1 MNSAI
6 KKNLSNLG
14 KKIYKIPLLGYGCQ
28 ILVAIIKLPRCRQ
41 LVYALSAAHNVNQKN
56 LKANN
61 LNFKIEQVRTE
72 LKKTTHNIHGQINTV
87 KEELKKVSL
96 PGVTANEL
104 ELLTAKC
111 AEVDQKAEFVKMQ
124 IIKIEERFKKI
135 DERFTQT
142 DKKLN
147 KIEEVMPAFLNMLNS
162 SASTLRSFKRELDE
176 LRSFAEENKNIE
188 NSAEN
193 IWENITK
200 NNKVTQKS
208 SKNLAM

>member
-1 MNSAI
+1 MNSEI
-6 KKNLSNLG
+6 KKKLSNLC

-61 LNFKIEQVRTE
+61 LNFRIEQVRTE
-72 LKKTTHNIHGQINTV
+72 LKKSTHNIQGQINTV
-87 KEELKKVSL
+87 KEELKKNSL
-96 PGVTANEL
+96 PGATANEL

-124 IIKIEERFKKI
+124 IIKME
-135 DERFTQT
+135 ERFTQT

-176 LRSFAEENKNIE
+176 LRSFAEESKNIE
-188 NSAEN
+188 NSAEH

-200 NNKVTQKS
+200 NNKVPKKS